1 MTCKALCEAL
11 ARRLQ
16 GSALL
21 HAAGLVCVA
30 ALVAFATPV
39 RAQSASLPSVQV
51 APGVWALVGPLDGPS
66 AENHALNA
74 TYGVIATPAGTV
86 LVDSGASAQGAAL
99 LEQAARA
106 LTGQPVRW
114 VINTGSQHHRWLGN
128 DYFHQQGAQI
138 VAHARTVQT
147 QRALAG
153 DQTAQL
159 RNLLGARLDGTKPR
173 HAEVPAQGARVELN
187 LGGRAIELLD
197 LGDAHFP
204 GDAVVWLP
212 QDKIALTGDLV
223 YVERL
228 LSLVPQSNGASWLAA
243 FERLAALGPARLVP
257 GHGGPTTL
265 AVASVQTRDYLRF
278 VVEGVKRHAKEMS
291 GVEAALAELG
301 AAPAF
306 AKLAN
311 FSQLHRPN
319 VNRAYLRAEAG
330 D

>member
-1 MTCKALCEAL
+1 MTSRALGTAL
-11 ARRLQ
+11 ARRLR

-21 HAAGLVCVA
+21 HAAGLVCIA
-30 ALVAFATPV
+30 ALVAFTIPV
-39 RAQSASLPSVQV
+39 RAQSALLPSVQV

-66 AENHALNA
+66 ADNHALNA
-74 TYGVIATPAGTV
+74 TYGVIATPNGTV

-99 LEQAARA
+99 LEQTARG

-128 DYFHQQGAQI
+128 DYFYRQGAQI
-138 VAHARTVQT
+138 IAHARTVQT
-147 QRALAG
+147 QRTLAA

-159 RNLLGARLDGTKPR
+159 SNLLGGRFDGTQAR
-173 HAEVPAQGARVELN
+173 HAESPQQGARIELN
-187 LGGRAIELLD
+187 LGGLRIDLLD

-212 QDKIALTGDLV
+212 EGKIALTGDLV

-228 LSLVPQSNGASWLAA
+228 LSLTPQSNGPSWLAA
-243 FERLAALGPARLVP
+243 FERLTAMAPTHVVP

-265 AVASVQTRDYLRF
+265 AVGRAQTGDYLRF
-278 VVEGVKRHAKEMS
+278 VVEGVKQHAKDMA
-291 GVEAALAELG
+291 GVEAAWADLMQ
-301 AAPAF
+301 APAF

-311 FSQLHRPN
+311 FEQLHRPN